1 MTAHLP
7 HPHLAERFI
16 HAFGEGVLSAVLH
29 REHWHEP
36 PARTVPAATDWPDW
50 TWEREGYR

>member
-1 MTAHLP
+1 MSHL
-7 HPHLAERFI
+7 HVPHLADRFM
-16 HAFGEGVLSAVLH
+16 ASFGDGVLAAVLH